1 MDLESTLLVFIQL
14 IKPTQLNDLQEL
26 VFKEC
31 WLGKTYQQIATDS
44 GYDHDYIRGIGS
56 QLWQTLG
63 ERLKTKV
70 NKHNFRSVIRE
81 YQSNLEVENHN
92 NVIGNS
98 PKQSQNVIASFTKQ
112 FQEETDNNDMV
123 NLEVP
128 EGAVP
133 LDSPFYIERDPI
145 EKQCYQEI
153 IKPGALILI
162 KAPSLFGKTSL
173 KKRIIEHSK
182 KYNYHS
188 VVINFEQADK
198 SLFEDVNKFLRWFCA
213 NIARQLKLKSNL
225 DDYWDDDFGSKVSCT
240 IYLENYILEQVENP
254 LVIALDQV
262 DILFQY
268 PQTTANFFPLLR
280 SWYEEAK
287 DVDIWQKLRLIV
299 SYSTDIYVP
308 LNINQ
313 SPFNVGL
320 SFRLPEFSQP
330 QIATLCQ
337 LHQFNQNQ
345 LELIEKLTKIIGG
358 NPYLVRL
365 AMYNLKTE
373 QIDENQLLET
383 APTLSGIYS
392 NHLRSQWTKLQN
404 FPTLLKAMEK
414 IVNSEQSVQI
424 EPITVHKLES
434 MGLVKLQGDLATCS
448 CELYRIFFR
457 NQLAIVNNNHDKY

>member
-1 MDLESTLLVFIQL
+1 MDLESALFVFTQL

-26 VFKEC
+26 IFKQC
-31 WLGKTYQQIATDS
+31 WLGQTYQQIASDS

-56 QLWQTLG
+56 QLWQILSD
-63 ERLKTKV
+63 RLKIKV
-70 NKHNFRSVIRE
+70 SKHNFRTVIRE
-81 YQSNLEVENHN
+81 YQSYN
-92 NVIGNS
+92 NN
-98 PKQSQNVIASFTKQ
+98 NVIASPTKQ
-112 FQEETDNNDMV
+112 SPI

-145 EKQCYQEI
+145 EKQCYQEVL
-153 IKPGALILI
+153 KPGALILI

-173 KKRIIEHSK
+173 KKRILAK
-182 KYNYHS
+182 TKQYNYHS
-188 VVINFEQADK
+188 IVINFDQADK
-198 SLFEDVNKFLRWFCA
+198 SLFKDVNKFLRWFCV
-213 NIARQLKLKSNL
+213 NIARQLKLKSSL

-268 PQTTANFFPLLR
+268 SQITTNFFPLLR

-299 SYSTDIYVP
+299 IYSTDIYVP

-320 SFRLPEFSQP
+320 SFRLPEFSQS
-330 QIATLCQ
+330 QIETLCQ
-337 LHQFNQNQ
+337 LHQFNENQ
-345 LELIEKLTKIIGG
+345 LELINKLTKIIGG

-365 AMYNLKTE
+365 AMYNLKTK
-373 QIDENQLLET
+373 QIDDNQLLET
-383 APTLSGIYS
+383 APTLSGIYG

-404 FPTLLKAMEK
+404 FPTLLKALTK
-414 IVNSEQSVQI
+414 IIHSEQSVQI

-434 MGLVKLQGDLATCS
+434 MGLVTLHGDLATCS

-457 NQLAIVNNNHDKY
+457 NQLAIVNNNDD